1 MSFNSITYGVFFLIV
16 FFLYW
21 FLFNRNVKFRN
32 AFLLIVSYIFYG
44 WWDWRFLILIFISS
58 ITDFLLG
65 LKMNQKDLS
74 AIKRKHLLYVSIGVN
89 LGILGFFKYYNFF
102 VESFTDAFAGFG
114 INLNMTTLGII
125 LPVGISFYTFQTLSY
140 TIDVYRKKMQPT
152 NDLIAFLAFVS
163 FFPQLVAGPI
173 ERAHRLLP
181 QFQERKQ
188 FNYKRGADGLRQI
201 LWGLV
206 KKIVVADNCSV
217 IVDSI
222 FNDYTNVSGG
232 FLIVG
237 VILFLIQLYCDFSGY
252 SDIAIGSARLLGFDL
267 MKNFDYPFFA
277 RNFSESWRKWHISL
291 SSWFRDYVF
300 IPFLRK
306 NYSKY
311 NRILSSLLVFSLV
324 GLWHGAS
331 WNFVVWGF
339 IQGLLLIPYVFFK
352 GRLLFKKSRVNQKY
366 FVNKIEITIRII
378 FTFLMF
384 SFTCF
389 LFRAQS
395 LHESWMHIRHLN
407 FDFSKYLSN
416 KDIPDLSQIFI
427 FIAAM
432 LCIEWFQQKQNHGL
446 DFDRL
451 KLPMPVRWGIYLSL
465 TVLILIYGGPE
476 HQQFFYFQF

>member
-21 FLFNRNVKFRN
+21 FLFNRNVKLRN
-32 AFLLIVSYIFYG
+32 TFLLIVSYIFYG

-58 ITDFLLG
+58 ITDFLVGLG
-65 LKMNQKDLS
+65 MNQKDLS
-74 AIKRKHLLYVSIGVN
+74 AIKRKQLLYISIVVN

-140 TIDVYRKKMQPT
+140 TIDIYRKKMQPT

-188 FNYKRGADGLRQI
+188 FNYERAADGSRQI

-206 KKIVVADNCSV
+206 KKIVVADNCSI

-237 VILFLIQLYCDFSGY
+237 VILFIIQIYCDFSGY
-252 SDIAIGSARLLGFDL
+252 SDIAIGSARILGFDL

-277 RNFSESWRKWHISL
+277 RNFSE
-291 SSWFRDYVF
+291 F
-300 IPFLRK
+300 
-306 NYSKY
+306 
-311 NRILSSLLVFSLV
+311 
-324 GLWHGAS
+324 
-331 WNFVVWGF
+331 
-339 IQGLLLIPYVFFK
+339 
-352 GRLLFKKSRVNQKY
+352 
-366 FVNKIEITIRII
+366 
-378 FTFLMF
+378 
-384 SFTCF
+384 
-389 LFRAQS
+389 
-395 LHESWMHIRHLN
+395 
-407 FDFSKYLSN
+407 
-416 KDIPDLSQIFI
+416 
-427 FIAAM
+427 
-432 LCIEWFQQKQNHGL
+432 
-446 DFDRL
+446 
-451 KLPMPVRWGIYLSL
+451 
-465 TVLILIYGGPE
+465 
-476 HQQFFYFQF
+476 